1 MKANKLRRAIL
12 LTIMALITIGVVF
25 LFVSEG
31 NSGLGVTEAK
41 DYIAQNHYADTAAN
55 NAVTA
60 VYLNYRYWDT
70 LFESLILLVSALAVI
85 SLSWSSTA
93 SLTDTVGNSPGQPD
107 RLESSTKH
115 SPVIKTTAKILIPF
129 IIVFGLYVI
138 INGADSVGGGFQG
151 GAIVAAAFIVRWII
165 LPDEDIDIRYMKAA
179 ERIFLMALLLTG
191 MVLLGH
197 SMAMEYLP
205 GRIWMICINL
215 LIGIKVSCG
224 LTIIFYRF
232 VFFESR

>member
-1 MKANKLRRAIL
+1 MKKNKLRRAIL
-12 LTIMALITIGVVF
+12 LTVMVLVTISIVLIYISAGDSKIDT
-25 LFVSEG
+25 
-31 NSGLGVTEAK
+31 TQAK
-41 DYIAQNHYADTAAN
+41 DYIAQHHFEDTAAN

-85 SLSWSSTA
+85 SLSWSST
-93 SLTDTVGNSPGQPD
+93 SPLTHTDD
-107 RLESSTKH
+107 IESTLNQNGIESKH

-151 GAIVAAAFIVRWII
+151 GAVVASAFIVRWII

-179 ERIFLMALLLTG
+179 ERIFLLALLLTG
-191 MVLLGH
+191 MLLLGR
-197 SMAMEYLP
+197 SMDMEHFT
-205 GRIWMICINL
+205 GRIWMVCINL
-215 LIGIKVSCG
+215 LIGIKVACG